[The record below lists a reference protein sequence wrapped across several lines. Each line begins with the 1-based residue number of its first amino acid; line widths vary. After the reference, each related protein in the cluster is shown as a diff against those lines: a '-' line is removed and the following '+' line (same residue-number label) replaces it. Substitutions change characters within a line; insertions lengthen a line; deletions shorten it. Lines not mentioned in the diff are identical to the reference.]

1 MNPHGL
7 FGPASKAQVTNH
19 LNAFALLE
27 NLELREDEEQQHESY
42 NMTPLHVAVVENN
55 VTDPRP
61 IGFGVISCPAR
72 VWGVCRLGRE
82 GNPMIK
88 VDVFHKIASISYCI

>member
-61 IGFGVISCPAR
+61 IGFGSFLAR
-72 VWGVCRLGRE
+72 PGFE
-82 GNPMIK
+82 GF
-88 VDVFHKIASISYCI
+88 VDLDERGTP

>member
-1 MNPHGL
+1 MSCFFGCIFTNKIIQHPTKKKRGVAGSMNPHGL

-72 VWGVCRLGRE
+72 V
-82 GNPMIK
+82 
-88 VDVFHKIASISYCI
+88 